1 MQNLKNYEIFFHP
14 VFWLKLKLGIN
25 MTCVW
30 GKATG
35 INGSWLLNVS
45 NRFQKWNPPNLLH
58 PLGRNFLVAW
68 LSFQNSVL
76 QGSCGTVSWQVGP
89 GYQPSLSHDNCWL
102 FRCWSSLSGWSSCG
116 ASPST
121 STSTTPAT
129 PSGWWTPASWT
140 PTDAGRGRTRGG
152 EGRRDHYWRHNT
164 GTVGSPPCIS
174 QTNTR
179 VSTKL
184 GQVEVGHCIA
194 SHNPNFGHNWK
205 Y

>member
-89 GYQPSLSHDNCWL
+89 GYQPSLSHENCWL

-140 PTDAGRGRTRGG
+140 PTDAGRGGTGGG
-152 EGRRDHYWRHNT
+152 ETWSLLETQHRHSWFTAMYQSNKHKSVYQT
-164 GTVGSPPCIS
+164 GTGGGR
-174 QTNTR
+174 T
-179 VSTKL
+179 L
-184 GQVEVGHCIA
+184 HC
-194 SHNPNFGHNWK
+194 FT
-205 Y
+205 